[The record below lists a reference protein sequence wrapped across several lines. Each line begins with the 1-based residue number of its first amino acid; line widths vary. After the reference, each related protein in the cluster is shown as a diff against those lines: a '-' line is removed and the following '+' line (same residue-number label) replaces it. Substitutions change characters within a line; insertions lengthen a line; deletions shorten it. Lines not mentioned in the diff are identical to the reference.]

1 MRITQ
6 VLIVAAMCAPAA
18 AWAQSDTTVLFIGNS
33 FTYGHG
39 SPVRF
44 YRSDTVTDLNNT
56 GIGGVPALFKSF
68 TAQVGSDYDVYVETQ
83 PGSGL
88 DFHLENRLGAIG
100 RRAWDVVVMHG
111 QSTLDFMDPGNPA
124 KLVDTSGRLAEFLH
138 ATNPAVEVHLMATWS
153 RADQTYRPEGAWV
166 GQPIGAMA
174 KDVRAGYDQAAQA
187 SAAITSV
194 VPVGEAWTRAMET
207 GVADPNPYDGI
218 EFGTVS
224 LWTYDHYHAST
235 YGYYLEALVV
245 FGRLTGRDP
254 RSLGDHECSA
264 FELGLSRQEA
274 GALQQVAF
282 DTLVSADGLTPAPF
296 VLDRPASLARCVDRR

>member
-1 MRITQ
+1 MRITLAL
-6 VLIVAAMCAPAA
+6 VLLATLSTPTAG
-18 AWAQSDTTVLFIGNS
+18 WAQSDTTVLFIGNS

-44 YRSDTVTDLNNT
+44 YRSDTVTDLNHT

-68 TAQVGSDYDVYVETQ
+68 TTQVGSDYDVYVETQ

-88 DFHLENRLGAIG
+88 DFHLQNRLGTIG

-111 QSTLDFMDPGNPA
+111 QSTLDFEDPGNPA

-138 ATNPAVEVHLMATWS
+138 TVNSAVDVHLMATWS
-153 RADQTYRPEGAWV
+153 RADQTYRPGGAWAD
-166 GQPIGAMA
+166 QPIDAMA
-174 KDVRAGYDQAAQA
+174 NDVRAGYDQAAQA

-194 VPVGEAWTRAMET
+194 IPVGEAWSRAMES
-207 GVADPNPYDGI
+207 GVADPNPYNGT
-218 EFGTVS
+218 EFGMVS
-224 LWTYDHYHAST
+224 LWTYDYYHAST

-254 RSLGDHECSA
+254 RSLGNHECSA
-264 FELGLSRQEA
+264 FELGLSGQEA

-282 DTLVSADGLTPAPF
+282 ETLVSSDGLTPAPF
-296 VLDRPASLARCVDRR
+296 ALDNPPSLTRCVN